1 MEALFLLESCI
12 NPKWLKYGKRSAQ
25 KMPSS
30 SFLLRLAT
38 PAALGLHLFCLDKN
52 IHYDKV
58 GFSKYS
64 VARWHYF
71 LRQMLAPC
79 MNQ

>member
-12 NPKWLKYGKRSAQ
+12 NPKWLKHGKRSVQ
-25 KMPSS
+25 RMPSS

-38 PAALGLHLFCLDKN
+38 PAALGLHLFCLDKS

-58 GFSKYS
+58 GSSKYS
-64 VARWHYF
+64 
-71 LRQMLAPC
+71 
-79 MNQ
+79 